1 MEKLAEHQAAGS
13 ESGENMVFILGCERS
28 GSTWLTNLF
37 DAHPAV
43 ELFMEPFAPF
53 ARILPELPERNRVAD
68 ETKLPLA
75 ALLREVYQKLPAM
88 KYPYFYRP
96 GKSLLWKRVDRFIW
110 KFRGYAR
117 KGVRLARTTGM
128 RRYSLLSLNAD
139 NTPLALQSKKRR
151 EPHRIVTKELRLNF
165 KVGLLHRAFPDAV
178 CLLAI
183 RHPGAQISSI
193 LRLFERG
200 NLGEL
205 KQSLEGFREAVLK
218 TEQALPYKELFAR
231 VWREDQPAEQ
241 LIVWWMINYDLL
253 LRECKR
259 LGVRYRV
266 IYHEDL
272 SEHPAEEFD
281 AVLAFAGLS
290 GAKEVD
296 NYLIASSTRQTQS
309 ESPVDTMRQSSDFY
323 KAAINQV
330 DAGLKE
336 QISKAFTLFDA
347 SEELRRYA

>member
-1 MEKLAEHQAAGS
+1 MEKCAGHQAAESG
-13 ESGENMVFILGCERS
+13 SGENMVFILGCERS

-53 ARILPELPERNRVAD
+53 ARILPELPERNRMAD
-68 ETKLPLA
+68 ESSAPLA
-75 ALLREVYQKLPAM
+75 ESFRDACKRLSALKH
-88 KYPYFYRP
+88 PYFYRP
-96 GKSLLWKRVDRFIW
+96 GKSTFWKRVDRSMW
-110 KFRGYAR
+110 QAR
-117 KGVRLARTTGM
+117 SYVRARVRLPKTIGM
-128 RRYSLLSLNAD
+128 RRYNLLNLN
-139 NTPLALQSKKRR
+139 TLKIPITLQSKKWR
-151 EPHRIVTKELRLNF
+151 EPQRVVTKELRLNF

-205 KQSLEGFREAVLK
+205 KQSLEGFREEFLNTK
-218 TEQALPYKELFAR
+218 QAESYKNLFANA
-231 VWREDQPAEQ
+231 WHPDQVAEQ
-241 LIVWWMINYDLL
+241 LIVWWMVNYDLL

-272 SEHPAEEFD
+272 SERPEEEFG
-281 AVLAFAGLS
+281 AVLEFTGLP

-296 NYLIASSTRQTQS
+296 RYLIASSTRQTQS

-323 KAAINQV
+323 KAAIDQV
-330 DAGLKE
+330 DANLKE
-336 QISKAFTLFDA
+336 KISKAFTLFDA
-347 SEELRRYA
+347 SEELGRYA